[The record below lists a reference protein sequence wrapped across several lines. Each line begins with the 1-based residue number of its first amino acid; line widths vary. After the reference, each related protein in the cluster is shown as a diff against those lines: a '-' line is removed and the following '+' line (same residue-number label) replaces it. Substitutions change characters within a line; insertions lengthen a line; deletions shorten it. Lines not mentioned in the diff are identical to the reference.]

1 MRLARTAIPTL
12 ALGLALAA
20 TLAGCSSDSS
30 SEPSSTPSSASATP
44 TMSESSGGLVGGDP
58 STWSPVRVTPDD
70 DGSTQALV
78 VGQAVIFEG
87 FQEGATFESS
97 DPMVFTASD
106 AQGDGESTT
115 VAGGQALAVG
125 TAEVIAK
132 DGTVDLA
139 TITFVVTAQ

>member
-1 MRLARTAIPTL
+1 MPLSRTAVPAI
-12 ALGLALAA
+12 ALGLLLTASLAA
-20 TLAGCSSDSS
+20 CSS
-30 SEPSSTPSSASATP
+30 SEPSESASSASAMP
-44 TMSESSGGLVGGDP
+44 SMSASADMPVGGDP

-87 FQEGATFESS
+87 FQEGASFESS
-97 DPMVFTASD
+97 DPMVFTATD

-115 VAGGQALAVG
+115 VAGGQAHAAG
-125 TAEVIAK
+125 TSEVIAK
-132 DGTVDLA
+132 DGTVQLA

>member
-1 MRLARTAIPTL
+1 MRFTRTAVPAI
-12 ALGLALAA
+12 ALGLALTASLAA
-20 TLAGCSSDSS
+20 CSSN
-30 SEPSSTPSSASATP
+30 EPSEATSSASATP
-44 TMSESSGGLVGGDP
+44 SMSESAEVLVGGDP

-78 VGQAVIFEG
+78 IGQAVIFEG

-115 VAGGQALAVG
+115 VAGGQALAAG
-125 TAEVIAK
+125 TSEVIAR
-132 DGTVDLA
+132 DGTMQLA

>member
-1 MRLARTAIPTL
+1 MRISRTTVPAL
-12 ALGLALAA
+12 ALGLALTAV
-20 TLAGCSSDSS
+20 LAGCSS
-30 SEPSSTPSSASATP
+30 SEPSEAASPTAATPSVSASTD
-44 TMSESSGGLVGGDP
+44 GLVGGDP

-70 DGSTQALV
+70 DGASLPLV

-97 DPMVFTASD
+97 DPMVFTASN

-115 VAGGQALAVG
+115 VAGGQALGVG
-125 TAEVIAK
+125 TSEVIAK
-132 DGTVDLA
+132 DGTVSLA